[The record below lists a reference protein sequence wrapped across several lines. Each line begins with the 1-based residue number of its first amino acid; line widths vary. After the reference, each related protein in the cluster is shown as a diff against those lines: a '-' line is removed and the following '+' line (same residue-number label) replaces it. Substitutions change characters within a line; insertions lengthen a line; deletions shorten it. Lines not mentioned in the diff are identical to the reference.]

1 MHRYLSLA
9 AATVLGAG
17 VAFTVPTLAQ
27 TTAPAAPE
35 VETTTE
41 GATAPEGGEDRVIAT
56 IGGVEIFES
65 ELGYALSDLGAQF
78 GQLPPEQQR
87 VAALSALVDIKLL
100 AGRAEEAGLGDSEDF
115 QRRMDFLR
123 DRALHNAYFQEEV
136 LGGITEEELRARY
149 EEEIAAA
156 PPVEEV
162 NARHILVE
170 TEEEAQSIIEELD
183 GGADFAALAEEH
195 STDGSAANGGD
206 LGYFQR
212 GQMVPAFEE
221 AAFALE
227 EGAYTAE
234 PVESQFGWHVIKL
247 EDKREAEPPAFEE
260 ISQQLR
266 QIVMRERYLEV
277 LESARDAAELE
288 ITDPALS
295 EAYEA
300 ATNPAEG
307 GEVPAAEGEGAT
319 SGEEAPAAGQA
330 PAAEEAPAEGEA
342 PAEEEAPAE

>member
-1 MHRYLSLA
+1 MHRYLQLA
-9 AATVLGAG
+9 AATMLGAG
-17 VAFTVPTLAQ
+17 VVFTVPSFAQ

-35 VETTTE
+35 AESTAEGTTP
-41 GATAPEGGEDRVIAT
+41 ASGEDRVIAT
-56 IGGVEIFES
+56 IGDVDIYES

-87 VAALSALVDIKLL
+87 VAALSALIDIKLL
-100 AGRAEEAGLGDSEDF
+100 AARAEEAGLGDGEDF

-123 DRALHNAYFQEEV
+123 DRALHNAYFQDEI

-149 EEEIAAA
+149 DQEVAAA
-156 PPVEEV
+156 PAVEEV
-162 NARHILVE
+162 SARHILVE
-170 TEEEAQSIIEELD
+170 TEEEARSIIEELD

-221 AAFALE
+221 AAFTLE

-260 ISQQLR
+260 ISAQLR

-277 LESARDAAELE
+277 LEGAREAAELE

-307 GEVPAAEGEGAT
+307 GEQPAPEGEGAI